1 MHQVGFYYTEDIT
14 MCFSPFP
21 CYFLFPD
28 LNIFF
33 TTLLL
38 STLGLHQT
46 NFVPH
51 AVEMAVQPD
60 TRLNGVRLFSSEFEV
75 PVESCC
81 LAFQSV

>member
-1 MHQVGFYYTEDIT
+1 MY
-14 MCFSPFP
+14 FSPFP
-21 CYFLFPD
+21 CYFLSPD

-38 STLGLHQT
+38 STLGLCQT

-51 AVEMAVQPD
+51 TLTTWWGDGCTTQH
-60 TRLNGVRLFSSEFEV
+60 TRLNSVRLFSSECEV